1 MNKLAVLAFALLLF
15 FSSMLWYLAS
25 GSLNEYLKSQIE
37 LQGHYYSGQRTTLAL
52 ANFSSNTCVAT
63 FNQLSLANFKHY
75 QAQHALI
82 IDEVHVKLS
91 AKQSQNLI
99 TEINEVTINNL
110 TLNLEY
116 KVGGIS
122 NIEQLIQRINLKLA
136 QDYPELYPEISAKIY
151 AESNPEL
158 NAELYTGKTAKNNPQ
173 AGPIIEHTT
182 QKKKRGKP
190 QQRII
195 ISAIKIKNLE
205 LNIIQ
210 ADSAN
215 LIKEHNINIAGIGGK
230 EGMVINQL
238 GGEILLHLLKLTN
251 K

>member
-1 MNKLAVLAFALLLF
+1 MKNQSIKSKLIFGFSVVIMLLIAVGVF
-15 FSSMLWYLAS
+15 
-25 GSLNEYLKSQIE
+25 GIVQIKSIQK
-37 LQGHYYSGQRTTLAL
+37 TLD
-52 ANFSSNTCVAT
+52 
-63 FNQLSLANFKHY
+63 
-75 QAQHALI
+75 I
-82 IDEVHVKLS
+82 
-91 AKQSQNLI
+91 
-99 TEINEVTINNL
+99 VT
-110 TLNLEY
+110 
-116 KVGGIS
+116 
-122 NIEQLIQRINLKLA
+122 
-136 QDYPELYPEISAKIY
+136 D
-151 AESNPEL
+151 
-158 NAELYTGKTAKNNPQ
+158 Q